1 MQMLL
6 RGKKKKK
13 LLFFNQPWKAQ
24 IYLVATKTSYLEEKQ
39 LYKTPI
45 MMSRS
50 TRVRDCE
57 NTGEFGYEM
66 NSVAYYLFILVLV
79 KIVSSSVAG
88 P

>member
-6 RGKKKKK
+6 REKIK

-24 IYLVATKTSYLEEKQ
+24 IYLVATKTSYLQEKQ
-39 LYKTPI
+39 LHKTPI

>member
-1 MQMLL
+1 
-6 RGKKKKK
+6 
-13 LLFFNQPWKAQ
+13 
-24 IYLVATKTSYLEEKQ
+24 
-39 LYKTPI
+39 

-66 NSVAYYLFILVLV
+66 NSVAYYLFILVVV